1 MKKKTTAPKL
11 ELPSTFH
18 LATFGRVNITLVGVG
33 GTGSHIASGLAS
45 LALEL
50 EERGISTAITFI
62 DPDRVEKKNVGRQ
75 LFAPAEVGLFKAEAV
90 AKRLN
95 TVYGLKIGAACRAI
109 NKRDTFVVPGALN
122 VVIGTV
128 DNFAARKLIAQ
139 HVDAAKDNLFWV
151 DAGNEYSNGQVLI
164 GNCSS
169 REAFKRGL
177 GLGLSHHLPA
187 PHIVYPDLIQT
198 TKRKAKMIKKKKQER
213 DPSCAE
219 LAAEGLQGLFVNRM
233 AAAWSLAMLSDLLL
247 LRELK
252 YFGVAFDLEWG
263 GVKTYR
269 LDRATIEEVFTV
281 A

>member
-1 MKKKTTAPKL
+1 MKKTTTPKL
-11 ELPSTFH
+11 ELPFTFH
-18 LATFGRVNITLVGVG
+18 LPAFRQVNITLVGVG

-50 EERGISTAITFI
+50 EERGIPTEITFI
-62 DPDRVEKKNVGRQ
+62 DPDCVEQKNVGRQ
-75 LFAPAEVGLFKAEAV
+75 LFAPAEVGTFKALAV

-95 TVYGLKIGAACRAI
+95 AVYSLMTGASCRAI
-109 NKRDTFVVPGALN
+109 DRRDTFVVAGALN
-122 VVIGTV
+122 IVIGAV

-139 HVDAAKDNLFWV
+139 KVDAAKGNLFWI

-169 REAFKRGL
+169 HAVFKKGL

-187 PHIVYPDLIQT
+187 PHVVYPDLIRA
-198 TKRKAKMIKKKKQER
+198 TKRKAKMIKKKKQEL
-213 DPSCAE
+213 SCAE

-233 AAAWSLAMLSDLLL
+233 AAAWALAMLSDLLL

-263 GVKTYR
+263 GVRTYR
-269 LDRATIEEVFTV
+269 LDRATLEEVFAV